1 MENIK
6 NELIR
11 LGIDPNPIPNEALA
25 RLQIACQE
33 SRETVFSDLW
43 EGYTA
48 AITEHNALA
57 DAIAS
62 TAHQVS
68 ITVLSLAELP
78 APPKRGFAS
87 SCARM
92 LAELSAA
99 KETSGAELMRQALT
113 LRSQLNEGRKNRL
126 DIAKER
132 SLLHLANQIR
142 RVDIPIPGEE
152 TLATLFGG
160 ELESAL
166 LHLTSLLCEWEAFL
180 VDFALSAARSAKKVD
195 TGEATPNEYG
205 RLIES
210 ARIRLHD
217 LGVAASHIRKE
228 TDHVKIHTRP

>member
-1 MENIK
+1 MESIK

-11 LGIDPNPIPNEALA
+11 LGIDPALIPDEKLA

-33 SRETVFSDLW
+33 TGEKLFSALW
-43 EGYTA
+43 DSYTA
-48 AITEHNALA
+48 AITEHNGLA
-57 DAIAS
+57 DAVAS
-62 TAHQVS
+62 TAHKVS
-68 ITVLSLAELP
+68 ITILSLAELP
-78 APPKRGFAS
+78 APPKRGFS
-87 SCARM
+87 SACARM
-92 LAELSAA
+92 LAELSAV
-99 KETSGAELMRQALT
+99 KETSVAELISET
-113 LRSQLNEGRKNRL
+113 LSLRTQLNEGRKTRL
-126 DIAKER
+126 DLTKER

-180 VDFALSAARSAKKVD
+180 VNLAHSAARSAQKLDRK
-195 TGEATPNEYG
+195 EATPNEYG

-217 LGVAASHIRKE
+217 LGVAASHIEKE
-228 TDHVKIHTRP
+228 IDHVKIHTCS

>member
-11 LGIDPNPIPNEALA
+11 LGIDPTLIPNEALA
-25 RLQIACQE
+25 RLQIAC
-33 SRETVFSDLW
+33 REAGETLFSNLW

-57 DAIAS
+57 DAVAS

-68 ITVLSLAELP
+68 ITILSLAELP
-78 APPKRGFAS
+78 APPKRGFS
-87 SCARM
+87 SACARM
-92 LAELSAA
+92 LAELSAV
-99 KETSGAELMRQALT
+99 KETSVAELISET
-113 LRSQLNEGRKNRL
+113 LSLRTQLNEGRKTRL
-126 DIAKER
+126 DLAKER

-152 TLATLFGG
+152 TLATLFGE

-166 LHLTSLLCEWEAFL
+166 LRLTALLCEFEAFL
-180 VDFALSAARSAKKVD
+180 VDFALSVARSAKKVD
-195 TGEATPNEYG
+195 TGEVPPNEYG

-217 LGVAASHIRKE
+217 LGVATSHIRKE
-228 TDHVKIHTRP
+228 TDHVKIHTCP